1 MNWNPLTD
9 QTQLDL
15 IAEASLLRPQMIFK
29 HSTRCSISVMAKN
42 RLDRFP
48 GHDGIDCYYLDLLE
62 YRSISNA
69 VSERFQVHHESPQ
82 VILIRKG
89 ECIFDESHNA
99 IDWDEIES
107 IALNS

>member
-1 MNWNPLTD
+1 MNWIPLTD

-42 RLDRFP
+42 RLDRYP
-48 GHDGIDCYYLDLLE
+48 GHDGIDCFYLDLLQF
-62 YRSISNA
+62 RPISNA
-69 VSERFQVHHESPQ
+69 VTERFMVHHESPQ
-82 VILIRKG
+82 VILIRNK
-89 ECIFDESHNA
+89 ECIYDESHNA

-107 IALNS
+107 MAINS